1 MLAILSLT
9 QGSGRSITL
18 ETRKVLN
25 KSFTFL
31 NVTITGFLD
40 KYIIKKALKLAAK
53 KGIKTLIFL
62 DNPIVDKY
70 ITKYNIKKYKQ
81 NNKKI
86 AYKVLE
92 VFLKRNPSD
101 VPYIYSKASN
111 DYTLDCCDVS
121 CNFAQTLK
129 LCDNIKNIE
138 DIILT
143 QYGISITPARNE
155 PYIYV
160 LLDEI
165 SYTNFKGLILDFTKD
180 INHIIVNREL
190 KITLDLGLDIEN
202 IDTNSLSLALLN
214 MDIKLYDT
222 LKINITK
229 K

>member
-1 MLAILSLT
+1 MLAILCINNSDK
-9 QGSGRSITL
+9 RSITT
-18 ETRKVLN
+18 ETRKILD

-31 NVTITGFLD
+31 NININGFLD
-40 KYIIKKALKLAAK
+40 KYTIKKGLKLAAK

-62 DNPIVDKY
+62 DNPIIQKY
-70 ITKYNIKKYKQ
+70 IKKYNIKKYKQ

-92 VFLKRNPSD
+92 VFLKRNPGD
-101 VPYIYSKASN
+101 IPYIYSKSSN
-111 DYTLDCCDVS
+111 DYTLDCCDVA
-121 CNFAQTLK
+121 CNFAKTLK

-138 DIILT
+138 NIILT
-143 QYGISITPARNE
+143 EYGISITPAKSE
-155 PYIYV
+155 AYIYV

-165 SYTNFKGLILDFTKD
+165 SHINFRGLILDFTKD

-190 KITLDLGLDIEN
+190 KINLNLGFNIEN
-202 IDTNSLSLALLN
+202 VDINSIILALLD
-214 MDIKLYDT
+214 MDIKLYDK

>member
-9 QGSGRSITL
+9 KESKRSITI
-18 ETRKVLN
+18 ETRKILN
-25 KSFTFL
+25 KTFTFL
-31 NVTITGFLD
+31 NITINGFLD
-40 KYIIKKALKLAAK
+40 KYTIKKALKLASK

-62 DNPIVDKY
+62 DNLIVEKY
-70 ITKYNIKKYKQ
+70 IKKYNIKKYKQ

-86 AYKVLE
+86 AYKVLQS
-92 VFLKRNPSD
+92 FLKRNQND

-121 CNFAQTLK
+121 CNFAKTLK

-165 SYTNFKGLILDFTKD
+165 SYTNLKGLILDFTKN
-180 INHIIVNREL
+180 INDIIVGRKL
-190 KITLDLGLDIEN
+190 KIKLNLGFNIEN
-202 IDTNSLSLALLN
+202 IDTNSLILALLD
-214 MDIKLYDT
+214 MDIKLYDK
-222 LKINITK
+222 LKVDIIK

>member
-1 MLAILSLT
+1 MLAILSVT

-190 KITLDLGLDIEN
+190 KINLDLGLDIEN
-202 IDTNSLSLALLN
+202 IDTNSLSLALLD

>member
-1 MLAILSLT
+1 MLAILSVT

>member
-1 MLAILSLT
+1 MLAILSVT

-202 IDTNSLSLALLN
+202 IDTNSLSLALLD